1 MLTMSPEDP
10 MSAPSPQVQ
19 PSVTDRASRHAAR
32 LRACWPSV
40 QVESAL
46 LTTSPAGDHGHA
58 VVQLGG
64 LTPADVRVELL
75 PLDPALAERSPRG
88 GYRLFSSQ
96 AYGNGCFVFE
106 VALPAGSADQG
117 GEWIVHVHP
126 TEADE
131 DTRVEFRVQPRVA
144 GARR

>member
-1 MLTMSPEDP
+1 
-10 MSAPSPQVQ
+10 MSALTPQVQ
-19 PSVTDRASRHAAR
+19 PSVTDRASRRAAR
-32 LRACWPSV
+32 LQACWPAV

-64 LTPADVRVELL
+64 LTPADVRVELI
-75 PLDPALAERSPRG
+75 PLAPELADHSPAG

-106 VALPAGSADQG
+106 VALPSGSAARD
-117 GEWIVHVHP
+117 GEWLVHVHP
-126 TEADE
+126 VEADE
-131 DTRVEFRVQPRVA
+131 GTRVEFRLQPRA
-144 GARR
+144 GGARR

>member
-1 MLTMSPEDP
+1 MDP
-10 MSAPSPQVQ
+10 LLFRSIERIV
-19 PSVTDRASRHAAR
+19 SV
-32 LRACWPSV
+32 LI
-40 QVESAL
+40 
-46 LTTSPAGDHGHA
+46 
-58 VVQLGG
+58 GG
-64 LTPADVRVELL
+64 FSIYL
-75 PLDPALAERSPRG
+75 

-96 AYGNGCFVFE
+96 AYGNGCFAFE